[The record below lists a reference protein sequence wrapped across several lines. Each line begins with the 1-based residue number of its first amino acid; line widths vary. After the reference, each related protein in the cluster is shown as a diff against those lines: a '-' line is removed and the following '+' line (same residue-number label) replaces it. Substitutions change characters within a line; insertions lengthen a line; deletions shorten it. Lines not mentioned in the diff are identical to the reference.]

1 LESIYYADLRE
12 EKNMKQIIYFM
23 TDKGVNK
30 WIKENPD
37 KEIIDIKFSAGGFA
51 IIYEEKSPTADG

>member
-1 LESIYYADLRE
+1 
-12 EKNMKQIIYFM
+12 MKQVKDFM
-23 TDKGVNK
+23 TDGKVNK

-51 IIYEEKSPTADG
+51 IIYEEKSATAGG

>member
-1 LESIYYADLRE
+1 MYVDLEGGK
-12 EKNMKQIIYFM
+12 KNMKQVIYFM

-30 WIKENPD
+30 WIKENPG

-51 IIYEEKSPTADG
+51 IIYEEKSH

>member
-1 LESIYYADLRE
+1 MKGG
-12 EKNMKQIIYFM
+12 KNLKQVKYFM

-30 WIKENPD
+30 WIKENPG

-51 IIYEEKSPTADG
+51 IIYEEKSTTAGG